1 MALSEEKSA
10 SFIIRVW
17 REGGHKAGDTA
28 EWRGSIEQ
36 IESGEKS
43 YFNDLGKIP
52 NFMKPYIEA
61 IGISTPENFWE
72 LIADSDMNIL
82 ADENSQNTANENSG
96 LEGTNSDRSSLNRSK
111 LDKRI

>member
-17 REGGHKAGDTA
+17 REGGRAAGDKA

-36 IESGEKS
+36 IETGEKS
-43 YFNDLGKIP
+43 YFHELGKIP
-52 NFMKPYIEA
+52 KFMKPYIEA

-72 LIADSDMNIL
+72 LITDSDMNIL
-82 ADENSQNTANENSG
+82 AEEKPQTAANENSD
-96 LEGTNSDRSSLNRSK
+96 SDESK
-111 LDKRI
+111 ADKRI